1 MTTSPEPKKSR
12 MSKFQRILPLLAVAG
27 VLAPAA
33 QAQFN
38 NTWATFTN
46 DTNNRLKNPN
56 GTVATQVTTDTDE
69 KDYAWGDLDK
79 DGWTDLIVV
88 RKQPAATLGKRVNQL
103 LMNEQGV
110 LVDRT
115 SQYAVDTDVGG
126 DFGFSTATNDRDV
139 AIADFNGDGWLDV
152 VTATTLSDGD
162 PKVLSHPRVYMNKG
176 SINGVWQGLRFEN
189 ARIPQLQVIGT
200 GLNVAPRF
208 CAVTPGDVD
217 HDGDVDLYFVD
228 YDRTETNIA
237 EPTTW
242 DLNDRLLLNDGTGF
256 FTDSLQTKLNAA
268 MLESTFGT
276 AAEIVDLNGD
286 GWVDI
291 LKNTALDSLIRVSAA
306 YNDPTNVGTYVPAS
320 FQTNAGTGT
329 PYHIDTGD
337 LNNDGRVDLVVGDDG
352 TDYYRYNLSTDALGR
367 VNWGPQKAY
376 TLLGG
381 QTDDGF
387 PGNTIVAD
395 LNADGWKDVIQT
407 DVDVDLPGC
416 SRRTHIYHN
425 PGGAVGS
432 QITLVE
438 EAQNT
443 GSSGWKGVVG
453 MTITSDLRGTFDVA
467 VFDIDND
474 GDNDMVFGRCTGTS
488 VWINQLFQPATLTA
502 YCFGDGTGTACP
514 CGNNS
519 AVGDRE
525 GCLSSLGTGGRLNV
539 SGIARIT
546 NDTFKLSGS
555 RMGASPALYFQAAT
569 QLNGGLGNAFGDGLR
584 CAGGATIRLAVK
596 VNTPA
601 GESSYPGISDLTVS
615 VKGGAISGS
624 SLNYQTWYRDSAS
637 FCSASTFNLT
647 NAYNIVWA
655 P

>member
-69 KDYAWGDLDK
+69 KDYAWGDLNK

-162 PKVLSHPRVYMNKG
+162 TKVLSHPRVYMNKG

-256 FTDSLQTKLNAA
+256 FTDSLETRLNSA
-268 MLESTFGT
+268 MLLSTFGT

-306 YNDPTNVGTYVPAS
+306 YNDPANVGTYVPAS

-381 QTDDGF
+381 QVDDGF

-443 GSSGWKGVVG
+443 GTSGWKGVVG
-453 MTITSDLRGTFDVA
+453 MTIATDLRGTFDVA

-555 RMGASPALYFQAAT
+555 RMGASPALYFQATT

-596 VNTPA
+596 VNSAA
-601 GESSYPGISDLTVS
+601 GESSYPGISDLVVS

>member
-1 MTTSPEPKKSR
+1 
-12 MSKFQRILPLLAVAG
+12 MSKIHRILPLLAVAG
-27 VLAPAA
+27 VFAPAA
-33 QAQFN
+33 HAQFN
-38 NTWATFTN
+38 NAWVTFSN

-69 KDYAWGDLDK
+69 KDYATVDLDK
-79 DGWTDLIVV
+79 DGWTDLVIM
-88 RKQPAATLGKRVNQL
+88 RKQPAATLGKRVGQL
-103 LMNEQGV
+103 MMNENGV

-115 SQYAVDTDVGG
+115 SQYAVDTDVPG
-126 DFGFSTATNDRDV
+126 DFGFSTPTNTRDV
-139 AIADFNGDGWLDV
+139 AVADVNGDGWPDLI
-152 VTATTLSDGD
+152 TATTLSDGD
-162 PKVLSHPRVYMNKG
+162 TKVLSHPRVYMNKG

-189 ARIPQLQVIGT
+189 ARIPQLQVIGS
-200 GLNVAPRF
+200 GLAVAPRF
-208 CAVTPGDVD
+208 CAVTAGDVD
-217 HDGDVDLYFVD
+217 HDGDMDLYFVD

-237 EPTTW
+237 EPVAW

-256 FTDSLQTKLNAA
+256 FTDSLQTRMTAA

-286 GWVDI
+286 GFVDI

-306 YNDPTNVGTYVPAS
+306 YNDPNNVGTYVPAS

-337 LNNDGRVDLVVGDDG
+337 LNNDGRVDLIVGDDG
-352 TDYYRYNLSTDALGR
+352 IDYYRYNLSTDGLGR

-381 QTDDGF
+381 QADDGF

-395 LNADGWKDVIQT
+395 LNADGWLDVIQT

-425 PGGAVGS
+425 PGGAIGS

-453 MTITSDLRGTFDVA
+453 MTITNDLRGTFDVA

-474 GDNDMVFGRCTGTS
+474 GDNDMVFGRCTGTQ
-488 VWINQLFQPATLTA
+488 VWMNQLFQPATVTA
-502 YCFGDGTGTACP
+502 YCLGDGTGTACP
-514 CGNNS
+514 CANNS
-519 AVGDRE
+519 AVGDKE
-525 GCLSSLGTGGRLNV
+525 GCLNSLGTGGRLEV
-539 SGIARIT
+539 SGIARVT

-555 RMGASPALYFQAAT
+555 RMGASPALYFQAVT
-569 QLNGGLGNAFGDGLR
+569 QLNGGLGNVFGDGLR
-584 CAGGATIRLAVK
+584 CAGGTTIRLAVK
-596 VNTPA
+596 VNSGA
-601 GESSYPGISDLTVS
+601 GESSYPGISDLSVS
-615 VKGGAISGS
+615 VKGGVISGS
-624 SLNYQTWYRDSAS
+624 SVNYQTWYRDSAS
-637 FCSASTFNLT
+637 FCSVSTFNLT